1 MPRRYRCHPLL
12 KLPPTSR
19 RVLHA
24 YAQMQGWHVIPM
36 GTFLG
41 AQRMDAYQPDRW
53 PRMSLTDG
61 CAWTRQLDMLGPPNF
76 FCMFS
81 IHVSLYGNNCITPK
95 DPTTCSCLFHMERGT
110 LKSWSLN
117 SKPSLQGKLLHL
129 RDLSW
134 PYITI

>member
-53 PRMSLTDG
+53 PRMSLMDG
-61 CAWTRQLDMLGPPNF
+61 CAWTRQLDMLGPTNF
-76 FCMFS
+76 FACSPLMYPYMEIICASRPKTLQHVHVFS
-81 IHVSLYGNNCITPK
+81 IWKEEP
-95 DPTTCSCLFHMERGT
+95 
-110 LKSWSLN
+110 
-117 SKPSLQGKLLHL
+117 
-129 RDLSW
+129 
-134 PYITI
+134 